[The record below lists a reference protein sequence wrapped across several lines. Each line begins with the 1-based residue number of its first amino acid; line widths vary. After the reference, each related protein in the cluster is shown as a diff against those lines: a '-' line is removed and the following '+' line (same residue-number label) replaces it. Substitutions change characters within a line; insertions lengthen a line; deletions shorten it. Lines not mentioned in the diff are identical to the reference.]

1 MPVYEA
7 CFCSCFDL
15 LRTLTK
21 ELKVKKFVLTLALG
35 FSFYFRYQDYWTE
48 EGVWGC
54 GEPHFLCDYPVK
66 RTRASGLVRPTTM
79 GDLGKAPRIHVVVN
93 NQ

>member
-54 GEPHFLCDYPVK
+54 GEPHNQLYCLEEGVE
-66 RTRASGLVRPTTM
+66 TSGLVGPTTVGVGQGPSGSCS
-79 GDLGKAPRIHVVVN
+79 GD
-93 NQ
+93 